1 MTAHAR
7 PAAAPNR
14 TASAIGI
21 PNGEWLPGALLL
33 LVGSIFLTGT
43 MLAASMA
50 PAYDNN
56 AGAISDLGVTTET
69 APLFNAQL
77 VVVGILN
84 VAAGALLFRFH
95 RRWWV
100 LASFLLA
107 GFGAVGAGLVPLD
120 RGDLHSLFALVGF
133 VFFNVEAVATGL
145 VVRGPMR
152 LISLA
157 AGLVGLAYVGVMI
170 VGDGGNP
177 AIFGAIGHGGA
188 ERMIVYPAMLWT
200 IAFGGY
206 VVGGGQLSVRTDAA
220 SRPARMDRILPAIEQ
235 ATQKGV

>member
-84 VAAGALLFRFH
+84 AAAGALLFRFH
-95 RRWWV
+95 RRRWV
-100 LASFLLA
+100 LASTFLA
-107 GFGAVGAGLVPLD
+107 GLGAIGAGLVPLD

-133 VFFNVEAVATGL
+133 VFFNVEVVATGL

-157 AGLVGLAYVGVMI
+157 AGLGGLAYVGVMI

-206 VVGGGQLSVRTDAA
+206 VVGGGQLSARTDAA
-220 SRPARMDRILPAIEQ
+220 FRPARMDRILPAIEQ